1 MICKKGDMEVLL
13 GLRVMFIFGV
23 LVLFDFFYVVCEIV
37 DGKEIYNNM
46 YYSIN
51 NKKVLESRKLKEVEG
66 DYFNVFIYGIDVVL

>member
-1 MICKKGDMEVLL
+1 MEVLL

-51 NKKVLESRKLKEVEG
+51 NKKVLESGKLKEVEG
-66 DYFNVFIYGIDVVL
+66 DYFNVFVYGIDVVL

>member
-1 MICKKGDMEVLL
+1 MEVLL

-23 LVLFDFFYVVCEIV
+23 LVLFDFFYVECEIV

-51 NKKVLESRKLKEVEG
+51 NKKVLESGKLKEVEG

>member
-51 NKKVLESRKLKEVEG
+51 NKKVLESGKLKEVEG

>member
-1 MICKKGDMEVLL
+1 MEVLL

-37 DGKEIYNNM
+37 DGKEIYYNM

-51 NKKVLESRKLKEVEG
+51 NKKVLESGKLKEVEG

>member
-1 MICKKGDMEVLL
+1 MEVLL

-37 DGKEIYNNM
+37 DVKEIYNNM

-51 NKKVLESRKLKEVEG
+51 NKKVLESGKLKEVEG

>member
-1 MICKKGDMEVLL
+1 MEVLL

-37 DGKEIYNNM
+37 DGNEIYNNM

-51 NKKVLESRKLKEVEG
+51 NKKVLESGKFKEVEG